1 MEGKCMPAAISG
13 SVNSGIKPNVEEV
26 AKAAKKP
33 LKLMYILYKF
43 PDGAGNMPA
52 AKYWIS
58 A

>member
-33 LKLMYILYKF
+33 LKLMYILYKL
-43 PDGAGNMPA
+43 
-52 AKYWIS
+52 
-58 A
+58 